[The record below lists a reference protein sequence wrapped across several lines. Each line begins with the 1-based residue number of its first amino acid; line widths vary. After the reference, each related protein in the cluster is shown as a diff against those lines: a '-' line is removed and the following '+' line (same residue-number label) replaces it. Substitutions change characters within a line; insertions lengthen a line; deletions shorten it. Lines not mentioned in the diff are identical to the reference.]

1 MAGVRVRQTS
11 VLFAVIALASG
22 CAQAPAPVALRP
34 LAEHLVPF
42 LPDPA
47 VLSPA
52 DPSARER
59 WRELHAGLLAGEAP
73 GEIRRVAE
81 VEQASRAEDPGAALL
96 LAETWLAEGDG
107 GAALRALGELPAE
120 VRGADAV
127 LLVEARARELAG
139 PAEEAFALY
148 RRLSPRHEAAR
159 RRAAMLE
166 AEAVSS
172 VRGRLDDAIERGRW
186 DDAARE
192 LSTLEVW
199 RPQDPMTLQAKRAL
213 AVARGDDDGELHA
226 LRALA
231 ERGILDLESDLR
243 RARLEVELGDA
254 QLGLNRLEALAAAHP
269 GDVRI
274 EDALDRAR
282 FRWRLEHAPT
292 PVRAAAASAQVTR
305 AQLARLIYWLVP
317 GVRAA
322 RGGAARIA
330 SDVVGHEAHEEIVRV
345 VNLGLLRV
353 DETLHVF
360 EPERPAR
367 RGEALEAL
375 LSTAA
380 AAGAACARPSEG
392 PAGRW
397 DAVCEAARSCGWIDD
412 VGECLPGGPV
422 SGAEITEWI
431 RRANRSAVP

>member
-1 MAGVRVRQTS
+1 MAGVRVRLAS
-11 VLFAVIALASG
+11 VLIAALALAAG
-22 CAQAPAPVALRP
+22 CAQAPAPVELRP
-34 LAEHLVPF
+34 ISEHLVPF
-42 LPDPA
+42 LLDPA
-47 VLSPA
+47 ALSPA
-52 DPSARER
+52 DSAVKLR
-59 WRELHAGLLAGEAP
+59 WRELHAGLLAGESP
-73 GEIRRVAE
+73 SEIRRFAE
-81 VEQASRAEDPGAALL
+81 VERAPHADDSGAALL
-96 LAETWLAEGDG
+96 VAQTWLVEGDG
-107 GAALRALGELPAE
+107 GAALRALDGLPAE
-120 VRGADAV
+120 ARGADAV
-127 LLVEARARELAG
+127 LLVEARARELTG

-159 RRAAMLE
+159 RRATMLE

-172 VRGRLDDAIERGRW
+172 VRARFDDALGRGRW

-199 RPQDPMTLQAKRAL
+199 RPQDLATLHARLAL
-213 AVARGDDDGELHA
+213 VVARKDETGELQA

-231 ERGILDLESDLR
+231 ERGVLDLDADLR

-254 QLGLNRLEALAAAHP
+254 RVGLDRLEALAAARP
-269 GDVRI
+269 GDPRV

-282 FRWRLEHAPT
+282 FRWRLEHAPAS
-292 PVRAAAASAQVTR
+292 VRVAAASAQVTR

-330 SDVVGHEAHEEIVRV
+330 SDVVGHEAHEEIVRI

-380 AAGAACARPSEG
+380 SAGAACARQVEG
-392 PAGRW
+392 LPGRW
-397 DAVCEAARSCGWIDD
+397 EAVCAAARACGWIDD
-412 VGECLPGGPV
+412 VAECLPGGPV
-422 SGAEITEWI
+422 SGAEVTEWI
-431 RRANRSAVP
+431 RRANRSAAP